1 MYCLLDFSQLLKTI
15 SHFYYTVN
23 DFFLVTDAVMHIRAV
38 YVDMLSHCHTF
49 HQSRC
54 CNPFV
59 TDQFFTPFL
68 PTAMLLYWVHG
79 C

>member
-23 DFFLVTDAVMHIRAV
+23 DFFVCLFLLVTDAVMHIRAV
-38 YVDMLSHCHTF
+38 LYVDMLSHCHTF

-54 CNPFV
+54 CNPLV
-59 TDQFFTPFL
+59 TD
-68 PTAMLLYWVHG
+68 
-79 C
+79 